1 MTLEEMKKTN
11 HNKIFLIAL
20 LLCFQTSFSISL
32 KEAFDVA
39 EAGAGYDKYLELET
53 GETYTGGLL
62 IGKVFDQSTAALY
75 GEEGLDTKI
84 QGNGAILDLQGSEI
98 CISCCENILDIED
111 CIIINGDVRFRGMDN
126 SMFDQRPWGSVRYVT
141 FYQPHDYG
149 IRLQG
154 TGENITIER
163 NIIVDAEDTGR
174 DYIFTTGVS
183 TDWLPTG
190 AAIAVSAFLGIYGT
204 PLLIDNWTFHYGVE
218 TNNDPLRHIIQL
230 CEYG

>member
-1 MTLEEMKKTN
+1 MKI
-11 HNKIFLIAL
+11 KIRSTELLFLLAIL
-20 LLCFQTSFSISL
+20 GSFISLPSITL
-32 KEAFDVA
+32 KEAFDLAPSQA
-39 EAGAGYDKYLELET
+39 EYDKYLELET
-53 GETYTGGLL
+53 DEIYTGGLL
-62 IGKVFDQSTAALY
+62 IGKVFEQRIAGLY
-75 GEEGLDTKI
+75 GEEGINVRI

-98 CISCCENILDIED
+98 CISCCENFLDIED

-163 NIIVDAEDTGR
+163 NIIVDAVDTGL

-183 TDWLPTG
+183 TNWLPTG
-190 AAIAVSAFLGIYGT
+190 AAIAVSAFPGIYGT
-204 PLLIDNWTFHYGVE
+204 PEIIDNWTFHSDQ
-218 TNNDPLRHIIQL
+218 TANSDPLRHIIQL